1 MACFPIFRSIAC
13 GFVCGFIAAC
23 IAMPLALNGI
33 ISDDAVL
40 GAVAFAYVVTGMG
53 WLLVCE
59 TPKK

>member
-53 WLLVCE
+53 WLLVC
-59 TPKK
+59 